1 MPYSTPYSTNYLD
14 VGGIDYENKY
24 QYPSFEGVGPQWG
37 RNEDPITKHPAP
49 GGKYVTQEQQEQ
61 QEQQGQQGQQVFN
74 KDPYLLGIAAMHEQ
88 YLIERLKQLEIPEM
102 RLRDDRERRQLA
114 LDAAVQWANLTGII
128 QDPQIFREI
137 EGYLYKNSEDF
148 RAGIVGTP
156 PEVEGIEGL
165 PEMQSGAGVA
175 ASSAPGVG
183 VDTAGTF
190 SSPVMADS
198 GQLPA
203 REGGFT
209 QPQPGGSGI
218 SFNPP
223 QGQYPPISTPE
234 PVPPM
239 YGINPPGPP
248 ISTPERWGRILPGL
262 PPGWN
267 PEGPVP
273 ESWVRPNYTG
283 IGPPGWNPEG
293 PGAPG
298 LRGSIPEAGIFPP
311 GSPAST
317 IYSEAGVP
325 AGRLM
330 ASSAPDTLMARTQD
344 IGGVA
349 GEATKFPTLDDETA
363 AALAEAQRLFEEH
376 YGRGMTQDEGMGWL
390 LNMAR
395 LEAGTLHPSLQ
406 RPWDSAASLLPKGYQ
421 RYVYGSKY
429 DRETGSWTPQEG
441 PVRTL
446 PGTRPIAHPRGIAG
460 GLTMLGMSPEEAQ
473 NIEKY
478 MPAFLEGQTPTLAF
492 TELADN
498 PSSLA
503 QALIAGGYTQD
514 QVKEMFKDT
523 NLWRQM
529 NPYTKTPDWWK
540 EHPWNPNPPNPLN
553 QYEDWEPTSGKKLP
567 VRQTLQ
573 NLKYSPQTMK
583 AWQSYGSLFGTD
595 PTQFGLEFL
604 QMAPKGGTNPLTRFA

>member
-1 MPYSTPYSTNYLD
+1 
-14 VGGIDYENKY
+14 
-24 QYPSFEGVGPQWG
+24 
-37 RNEDPITKHPAP
+37 
-49 GGKYVTQEQQEQ
+49 
-61 QEQQGQQGQQVFN
+61 
-74 KDPYLLGIAAMHEQ
+74 
-88 YLIERLKQLEIPEM
+88 
-102 RLRDDRERRQLA
+102 
-114 LDAAVQWANLTGII
+114 
-128 QDPQIFREI
+128 
-137 EGYLYKNSEDF
+137 
-148 RAGIVGTP
+148 
-156 PEVEGIEGL
+156 
-165 PEMQSGAGVA
+165 
-175 ASSAPGVG
+175 
-183 VDTAGTF
+183 
-190 SSPVMADS
+190 
-198 GQLPA
+198 
-203 REGGFT
+203 
-209 QPQPGGSGI
+209 
-218 SFNPP
+218 
-223 QGQYPPISTPE
+223 
-234 PVPPM
+234 
-239 YGINPPGPP
+239 
-248 ISTPERWGRILPGL
+248 
-262 PPGWN
+262 
-267 PEGPVP
+267 
-273 ESWVRPNYTG
+273 
-283 IGPPGWNPEG
+283 
-293 PGAPG
+293 
-298 LRGSIPEAGIFPP
+298 
-311 GSPAST
+311 
-317 IYSEAGVP
+317 
-325 AGRLM
+325 LM